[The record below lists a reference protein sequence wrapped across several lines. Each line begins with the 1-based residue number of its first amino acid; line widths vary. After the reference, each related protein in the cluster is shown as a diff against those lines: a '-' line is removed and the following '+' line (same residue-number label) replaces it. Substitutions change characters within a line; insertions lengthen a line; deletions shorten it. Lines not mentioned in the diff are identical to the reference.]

1 MTTPAGTARTESGP
15 IRLFCVDLNG
25 TLLGNPEYT
34 REFTATWNRLPS
46 ATRPLLVY
54 TCGRGVAEIQRI
66 AAECDLPKPAGIIG
80 GLGTEIHFEGR
91 SKETTEYNRQFE
103 PGWKAA
109 DLVRIL
115 SGMAELVR
123 EEPSFLHPYQLAWRW
138 RNAAPAE
145 LRKVEQRLAEAGI
158 EGKLVYAENHHVEIV
173 PAKTSKG
180 LALDWLCSLLAL
192 PRDAVLVAGD
202 TLHDASM
209 MLMPRVKRI
218 VVENSL
224 PDLLAELVGL
234 EKFDSPGVMAAGV
247 LQGLRHFGVLPH
259 PGRV

>member
-1 MTTPAGTARTESGP
+1 MTTTADVARAESGS

-34 REFTATWNRLPS
+34 REFTAAWDRLP
-46 ATRPLLVY
+46 AANRPLLVY
-54 TCGRGVAEIQRI
+54 TCGRGVAEIQRVTT
-66 AAECDLPKPAGIIG
+66 ECALPKPAGIIG
-80 GLGTEIHFEGR
+80 GLGTEVHFEGR
-91 SKETTEYNRQFE
+91 AKETSEYCRQFQSS
-103 PGWKAA
+103 WKAA
-109 DLVRIL
+109 DLLKML
-115 SGMAELVR
+115 SGVAGLVSD
-123 EEPSFLHPYQLAWRW
+123 EPSFLHPYPLAWRW
-138 RNAAPAE
+138 RNADPAE
-145 LRKVEQRLAEAGI
+145 LRKVEQRLADAGI
-158 EGKLVYAENHHVEIV
+158 EGRLVYAENRHVEII
-173 PAKTSKG
+173 PARTSKG

-192 PRDAVLVAGD
+192 PREAVLVAGD

-234 EKFDSPGVMAAGV
+234 EKFHAPGVMAAGV

-259 PGRV
+259 HGRV